1 MSRDLRVA
9 DFVRD
14 EVSRILQRDMR
25 DPRVGSFVNVNDVKV
40 SKDLSYADIYVSS
53 LQGNDAKAQAELVAV
68 LNRAAG
74 FFRTE
79 LAKRHTMRTTPSLG
93 FITMSWLSEGRGWNN
108 LLARR
113 SRKTSSEPSR
123 RVKNHRSSRAKSKLC
138 LESAR
143 AERLMGYWLWINRQV
158 FRPMMLCS
166 RPSAYLVRRK
176 LVIRAA

>member
-25 DPRVGSFVNVNDVKV
+25 DPRVGSFVMVNDVKV

-53 LQGNDAKAQAELVAV
+53 LQGNDAESQADLIAV

-79 LAKRHTMRTTPSLG
+79 LAKRHGMRTTPKPRFHYDELVELG
-93 FITMSWLSEGRGWNN
+93 PR
-108 LLARR
+108 
-113 SRKTSSEPSR
+113 
-123 RVKNHRSSRAKSKLC
+123 
-138 LESAR
+138 LEQLIGQAVTQDQQR
-143 AERLMGYWLWINRQV
+143 AEPKGEEPLQQQGE
-158 FRPMMLCS
+158 
-166 RPSAYLVRRK
+166 K
-176 LVIRAA
+176 

>member
-25 DPRVGSFVNVNDVKV
+25 DPRVGSFVMVNDVKV

-53 LQGNDAKAQAELVAV
+53 LQGNDAESQADLIAV

-79 LAKRHTMRTTPSLG
+79 LAKRHGMRTTPKPRFHYDELV
-93 FITMSWLSEGRGWNN
+93 ERGPR
-108 LLARR
+108 LEQLIGLAVTQDQQRAEP
-113 SRKTSSEPSR
+113 KGEEPSQQR
-123 RVKNHRSSRAKSKLC
+123 GEK
-138 LESAR
+138 
-143 AERLMGYWLWINRQV
+143 
-158 FRPMMLCS
+158 
-166 RPSAYLVRRK
+166 
-176 LVIRAA
+176 